1 MVNFNKDVVNN
12 TGSIVNG
19 DITEDNDVNIA
30 SGKGATILGED
41 AFGVV
46 ASGAGSTAAFGDVTQ
61 AGPGAAVV
69 QNSTVGALANNSD
82 GAVLTGDGDI
92 QGVNTGLINDSVFA
106 GGDVDDTIN
115 GDGNLQFNP
124 DGGSFDGS
132 ALSFGSGDAT
142 AVGTAFNSQFAGDN
156 SSNQQIQGNEL
167 GEGSAIGGRDAQA
180 VSDDD
185 VNLRF
190 EENNLT
196 NVEDSSNV
204 NTAQDDSS
212 AFAHQDFEPVRVDV
226 QDSFKS
232 FEDNREDNDIVEH
245 FDLDD

>member
-41 AFGVV
+41 SFGVV
-46 ASGAGSTAAFGDVTQ
+46 ASGTGSTAAFGDVTQ
-61 AGPGAAVV
+61 AGPGSAVI
-69 QNSTVGALANNSD
+69 QDSDVGAFNNNSD
-82 GAVLTGDGDI
+82 GAVAANGDV
-92 QGVNTGLINDSVFA
+92 QGVNTGVVNDSVFA
-106 GGDVDDTIN
+106 GDDVSDTVN

-167 GEGSAIGGRDAQA
+167 GEGAAIGGRDAQA

-190 EENNLT
+190 EENNL
-196 NVEDSSNV
+196 SNIENSV
-204 NTAQDDSS
+204 NANSAQDDST
-212 AFAHQDFEPVRVDV
+212 ADADQDFEPVRVDV

-232 FEDNREDNDIVEH
+232 FEDNSEDNDVVES
-245 FDLDD
+245 FNLDD